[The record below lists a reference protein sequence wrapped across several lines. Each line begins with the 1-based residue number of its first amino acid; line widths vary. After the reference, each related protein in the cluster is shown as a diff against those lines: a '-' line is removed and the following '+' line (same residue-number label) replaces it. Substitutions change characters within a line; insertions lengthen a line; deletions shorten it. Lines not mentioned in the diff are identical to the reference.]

1 MVTRHI
7 KTGTELKMLM
17 TLLGYNTKQAAH
29 ATGVTE
35 QTWKRYCSGGKGY
48 ENGPPLAAVS
58 KLLAHRAATY
68 KVKA

>member
-17 TLLGYNTKQAAH
+17 TLLGYNTKQAAQ

-48 ENGPPLAAVS
+48 ENGPPLAAVA
-58 KLLAHRAATY
+58 KLLSHHVDNC